1 MTVDVIRRIP
11 NGREGVQGEMRLLLS
26 GRGVYLYIKAGNQ
39 WHSLSMS
46 ATLSETNNIR
56 KGKGD
61 LQRDILVVCDSDDPS
76 GEYDGNGDIMDP
88 SFRGGAAPPDAPH

>member
-11 NGREGVQGEMRLLLS
+11 NGREGVQGETRLLLS

-39 WHSLSMS
+39 WHSLSMGS
-46 ATLSETNNIR
+46 TLSETNTIR

-61 LQRDILVVCDSDDPS
+61 LQRDILSVADENSD
-76 GEYDGNGDIMDP
+76 GTYDGDGNIMDP